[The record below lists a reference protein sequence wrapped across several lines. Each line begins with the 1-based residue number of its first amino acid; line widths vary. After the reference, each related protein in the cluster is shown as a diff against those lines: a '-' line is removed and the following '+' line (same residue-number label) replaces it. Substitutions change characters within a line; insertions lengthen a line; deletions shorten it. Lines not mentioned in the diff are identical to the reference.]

1 MIRLVTLFSLALATL
16 LFQPAAHATA
26 TTDQKAVLVTGA
38 SSGLGRVMAETMAAQ
53 GYFVY
58 AGARKSK
65 DLAELNKIENVQAV
79 RLDVNKPEQ
88 IGAAVHKLGVRVT
101 GQSRDTVPLL

>member
-38 SSGLGRVMAETMAAQ
+38 SSGLGRVMAET
-53 GYFVY
+53 
-58 AGARKSK
+58 
-65 DLAELNKIENVQAV
+65 
-79 RLDVNKPEQ
+79 
-88 IGAAVHKLGVRVT
+88 KLGVRVK
-101 GQSRDTVPLL
+101 GQSRDSVPLL